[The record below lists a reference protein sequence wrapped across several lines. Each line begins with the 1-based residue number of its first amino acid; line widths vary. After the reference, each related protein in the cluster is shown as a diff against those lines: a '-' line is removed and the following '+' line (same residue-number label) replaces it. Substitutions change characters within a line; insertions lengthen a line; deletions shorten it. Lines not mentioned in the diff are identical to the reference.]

1 MWALKD
7 PKSLTASN
15 PVASFNA
22 LFTDCDRKH
31 SMWTSGTMFQL
42 LSMSFNRP
50 KLGAHKFAG
59 VCLRSC
65 SIFSNILNAKTDT
78 NMIITKNNND
88 INLWKSQTDYNEIVY
103 CGGCLDVFPTKPSHC
118 LKLLQSRWS
127 KLPEPTWISLSV
139 SDTNIQY
146 NEAFVPRTKKAA
158 RCALTEPRRDIGL
171 LHFFEACFHMF
182 PIFFSFFRLGCNVLY
197 GTSDFNPLT
206 WAFLRK
212 RRTGNSQS
220 MRRQFQKIYW
230 NQVRKRFLGIE
241 IELYELVPKLA
252 VQNTQH

>member
-7 PKSLTASN
+7 PKSLTASK

-103 CGGCLDVFPTKPSHC
+103 CGGCLDVFSNKT
-118 LKLLQSRWS
+118 
-127 KLPEPTWISLSV
+127 
-139 SDTNIQY
+139 
-146 NEAFVPRTKKAA
+146 VP
-158 RCALTEPRRDIGL
+158 L
-171 LHFFEACFHMF
+171 FEAIAIKVKQAPRAYVDQLIRFRYKHTIQRGFCPSNKKSCPMCF
-182 PIFFSFFRLGCNVLY
+182 
-197 GTSDFNPLT
+197 D
-206 WAFLRK
+206 
-212 RRTGNSQS
+212 RT
-220 MRRQFQKIYW
+220 
-230 NQVRKRFLGIE
+230 
-241 IELYELVPKLA
+241 
-252 VQNTQH
+252 